1 MQHGDLRPCTV
12 ASQDG
17 PGGLADAVAALSL
30 TALSAGC
37 GAALPDNDAQG
48 ARVLRERWAGCHRLY
63 APGSMTIEMSKLQVE
78 RMRACHGSRRR
89 RSAPCSRTWPC
100 TRGRG

>member
-17 PGGLADAVAALSL
+17 PGGLAKAVAALSL
-30 TALSAGC
+30 TAVSAGC

-63 APGSMTIEMSKLQVE
+63 APGSMTIEMSKL
-78 RMRACHGSRRR
+78 
-89 RSAPCSRTWPC
+89 
-100 TRGRG
+100 